1 MASKFHHTSKTALG
15 AGHGS
20 QSSLAVG
27 ERGASQKK
35 LKLLQKYE
43 IIDSLVGSSREGAS
57 IKNSFLKMLLSRSVD
72 GDSSLTDIFD
82 SRDLTHKLRQN
93 LAGIQEAKSMTIPDR
108 DFRAETKLNP
118 VLLKKF
124 PEQEIEN
131 INMKSRFMLISDELD
146 NRS

>member
-1 MASKFHHTSKTALG
+1 
-15 AGHGS
+15 
-20 QSSLAVG
+20 
-27 ERGASQKK
+27 
-35 LKLLQKYE
+35 
-43 IIDSLVGSSREGAS
+43 
-57 IKNSFLKMLLSRSVD
+57 MLLSKSTD
-72 GDSSLTDIFD
+72 TDSSLTDIFD
-82 SRDLTHKLRQN
+82 SRNLTLKLRQN
-93 LAGIQEAKSMTIPDR
+93 AASIQEAKSMTIPDR